1 MNECIK
7 IKKHYKDKYTTID
20 NQLIN
25 DMSISFK
32 AKGVFLY
39 FWSKP
44 DDWELK
50 PKAIAEDWTDRQTV
64 IYSALKEL
72 EEAGYLY
79 RKRYYINGKIAGINY
94 NLSDTKGFDD
104 DLFNKETLNQ
114 ENLNQVSQDEYIY
127 IQKKETN
134 KRNNELNKKYK
145 KEKSFTK
152 PSKEEIQEYITQENL
167 LINAEQVLSYYDST
181 NWVKKNGK
189 PVVNWKSTI
198 KNWNR
203 PTIAERKIDIENISF
218 EVKEKSKN
226 HTPYEKLQKIIMN
239 KGISR
244 NDSEIKN
251 ILQMEECQQWL
262 EQTES
267 NKTFEATL
275 EDIQTHPEAQ
285 NVLKNAY
292 ISFLE
297 KFRTSR
303 EQIDNDIQN
312 RLPLFLT
319 RCEKLRYTAVIEG
332 LTTITKNDYN
342 NYMKKQSENK
352 LPFISHFDYIIQ
364 RIEFIDSEITR
375 LWKKV
380 NELLV

>member
-1 MNECIK
+1 MNTIKTNYYRVLTATIMYDKTLSPIEKLLYAEITGILEAGNECFASNGYFAK
-7 IKKHYKDKYTTID
+7 IFDRNETTISTIL
-20 NQLIN
+20 NKLEKKGYITITIFKEKGNERLIAIN
-25 DMSISFK
+25 DPLLK
-32 AKGVFLY
+32 NQNRY
-39 FWSKP
+39 FEKSNDP
-44 DDWELK
+44 LLK
-50 PKAIAEDWTDRQTV
+50 
-64 IYSALKEL
+64 
-72 EEAGYLY
+72 
-79 RKRYYINGKIAGINY
+79 
-94 NLSDTKGFDD
+94 
-104 DLFNKETLNQ
+104 NQ
-114 ENLNQVSQDEYIY
+114 NSYIY
-127 IQKKETN
+127 N
-134 KRNNELNKKYK
+134 KRESIKESIKEKNIK

-167 LINAEQVLSYYDST
+167 PINAEQVLSYYNST

-262 EQTES
+262 EQAES

>member
-1 MNECIK
+1 MGCNSS
-7 IKKHYKDKYTTID
+7 KYNDGKLELPLISKNNFCTKTD
-20 NQLIN
+20 N
-25 DMSISFK
+25 
-32 AKGVFLY
+32 
-39 FWSKP
+39 
-44 DDWELK
+44 
-50 PKAIAEDWTDRQTV
+50 
-64 IYSALKEL
+64 
-72 EEAGYLY
+72 
-79 RKRYYINGKIAGINY
+79 
-94 NLSDTKGFDD
+94 DD

-167 LINAEQVLSYYDST
+167 LINTEQVLSYYDST

>member
-1 MNECIK
+1 MQKDRIT
-7 IKKHYKDKYTTID
+7 KKYNNQYTKCS
-20 NQLIN
+20 NLILQ
-25 DMSISFK
+25 DARLSYEAVGIF
-32 AKGVFLY
+32 AYL
-39 FWSKP
+39 WSKN
-44 DDWELK
+44 DDWDVVVKHLQKRNNTSEYSVRKALRELR
-50 PKAIAEDWTDRQTV
+50 DC
-64 IYSALKEL
+64 
-72 EEAGYLY
+72 GYMKWHRVQSGCEY
-79 RKRYYINGKIAGINY
+79 
-94 NLSDTKGFDD
+94 FMDD
-104 DLFNKETLNQ
+104 EGSYGNIQHDE
-114 ENLNQVSQDEYIY
+114 SQHVDIQHDESQHDIY
-127 IQKKETN
+127 IQKKEIN
-134 KRNNELNKKYK
+134 KRKNEPNKKYK
-145 KEKSFTK
+145 KEK
-152 PSKEEIQEYITQENL
+152 PSLSEIQEYITQENL
-167 LINAEQVLSYYDST
+167 PINAEQVLSYYDST

-262 EQTES
+262 KQTES

-297 KFRTSR
+297 KFKTSK
-303 EQIDNDIQN
+303 EQIENDI
-312 RLPLFLT
+312 RDKLPLFLT

-342 NYMKKQSENK
+342 DYMKKQSENK

>member
-1 MNECIK
+1 MNIERDFKGIWIPKEIWLIDEINVLEKVLLIEIDSLDNDFGCIASNEYFANFLGISETRVSQMISNLKKLDYVYEESFDGRRRVLKSAIK
-7 IKKHYKDKYTTID
+7 IIVKQNKDNYNSDLKKTKV
-20 NQLIN
+20 
-25 DMSISFK
+25 SFK
-32 AKGVFLY
+32 
-39 FWSKP
+39 
-44 DDWELK
+44 E
-50 PKAIAEDWTDRQTV
+50 
-64 IYSALKEL
+64 
-72 EEAGYLY
+72 
-79 RKRYYINGKIAGINY
+79 NY
-94 NLSDTKGFDD
+94 KHNNTPNNQSI
-104 DLFNKETLNQ
+104 NKEKN
-114 ENLNQVSQDEYIY
+114 I
-127 IQKKETN
+127 
-134 KRNNELNKKYK
+134 K

-167 LINAEQVLSYYDST
+167 PINAEQVLSYYNST

-203 PTIAERKIDIENISF
+203 PTIAERNIDIENISF